1 MLTRRKRKQRDRL
14 NEKTERLSL
23 DVIVGL
29 RTLQVQVR
37 FDGGVTNCKL
47 KTLSMQIKYKKL
59 SDKAVEPI
67 RATQGSAGYDLVAT
81 NITTEINEVGQL
93 ILVYHTDL
101 AFEIPE
107 GYEGEIRPRSSISR
121 KSLRM
126 CNAPGT
132 VDSDYRGEV
141 IVKFIST
148 TDVVPA
154 VYKVG
159 ERFAQLLIKPVITV
173 DFVQDDELSTTAR
186 GEKGYGSTGTEDIS
200 AAKENQ
206 SLSENKDESINSESS
221 NQQAAGSEDVAS
233 QQPEQV

>member
-1 MLTRRKRKQRDRL
+1 
-14 NEKTERLSL
+14 
-23 DVIVGL
+23 
-29 RTLQVQVR
+29 
-37 FDGGVTNCKL
+37 
-47 KTLSMQIKYKKL
+47 MQIKYKKL

-81 NITTEINEVGQL
+81 NITTEINEAGQL